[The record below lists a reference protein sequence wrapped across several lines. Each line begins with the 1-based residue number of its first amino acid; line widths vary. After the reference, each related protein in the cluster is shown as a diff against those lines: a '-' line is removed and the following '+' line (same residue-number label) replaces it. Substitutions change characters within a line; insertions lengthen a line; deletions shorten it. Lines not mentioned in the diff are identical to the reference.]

1 MWLVRLML
9 IWTLCI
15 YLWLDIWHSFRFY
28 FSYGGARVVTFMPF
42 LPLSAESKKFVEDWL
57 SSLRNTWCT
66 TIHHCDPALPE
77 KNLLLWSL
85 ANKPFVYVN
94 IVKKKRHW
102 CDVRIWLVKVESWLI
117 QIYEEQIWAK
127 YESSCDA
134 LALRMM
140 CKCCCP
146 LFFLWFESPNIV
158 TEFESCIEVWLL
170 ELAIRSCKYGNCLNA
185 WSCTQICT

>member
-102 CDVRIWLVKVESWLI
+102 CDVRIWLVNIESWLI
-117 QIYEEQIWAK
+117 QTYEEQIWPRMKAVVMLLHW
-127 YESSCDA
+127 EWCATAVLLSSSRVQTLWLNLRAVLKCDFWN
-134 LALRMM
+134 LQFVHVNMV
-140 CKCCCP
+140 
-146 LFFLWFESPNIV
+146 IV
-158 TEFESCIEVWLL
+158 WMLDHVLKFVHNCI
-170 ELAIRSCKYGNCLNA
+170 
-185 WSCTQICT
+185 